1 MKDQIAEGL
10 VRIYGRATK
19 GGILDRPR
27 PRRAFEGV
35 YLGYKR
41 LIEAGPVD
49 QLRELVTR
57 GSTVIDVGANIGFF
71 SLRFARWVGPS
82 GRVIAIEPEVN
93 NIVSL
98 RRRIARAEL
107 SDVVTCIQAAAAD
120 TSGCLRLAV
129 NPGHPGDHHLSN
141 DGERVVAVTL
151 DDVVAADPRPV
162 TLVKIDV
169 QGAESL
175 VLDGARRLIRNH
187 RPALF
192 VEVHEQ
198 SLARLGSSGR
208 ELIESLLG
216 LDYVAHRLKRNG
228 ISPRQDPD
236 ELIAK
241 IASGYIDVLF
251 LPRERESSTREGDVG
266 EHSE

>member
-93 NIVSL
+93 
-98 RRRIARAEL
+98 RIFATAH
-107 SDVVTCIQAAAAD
+107 S
-120 TSGCLRLAV
+120 
-129 NPGHPGDHHLSN
+129 
-141 DGERVVAVTL
+141 
-151 DDVVAADPRPV
+151 
-162 TLVKIDV
+162 
-169 QGAESL
+169 
-175 VLDGARRLIRNH
+175 ARRAVGRGHLH
-187 RPALF
+187 
-192 VEVHEQ
+192 
-198 SLARLGSSGR
+198 SGSG
-208 ELIESLLG
+208 G
-216 LDYVAHRLKRNG
+216 
-228 ISPRQDPD
+228 
-236 ELIAK
+236 
-241 IASGYIDVLF
+241 
-251 LPRERESSTREGDVG
+251 
-266 EHSE
+266 